1 MANTPGTDTERFY
14 RYPDDGPLGGVC
26 AGIARYA
33 NIDANIV
40 RLGTIVLAVMGPGIP
55 AYILAW
61 IFLPEGDGTVHADK
75 VIGRTGSRW
84 SQAFGIGLIIVAVSV
99 MWGDWWWPGRGWVLP
114 LALIAFGG
122 WLLFRDADDDDVP
135 VPPTDGGGSP
145 WLPPSSTAT
154 SVAPAPPAP
163 PAGATEAPHD
173 DTPSGDT
180 TADDTTSDATTAG
193 EAEDTDVLSP
203 VDGADGDGDA
213 PDAPTAALPPVPPP
227 APRARRRRVLG
238 PLVFGA
244 LLVWGGVAW
253 LAGLDARD
261 GLAIGLCILGAG
273 FVLGAFVG
281 GTKVLVLPA
290 LLTGAALVCVSV
302 IDIPLHG
309 GIGDREWDVERV
321 RDLDDEYELAI
332 GSGVLDL
339 SRLNP
344 GSRTIPE
351 IDVSVGIGELEII
364 VPEGAEVT
372 VDVEVGA
379 GEYDV
384 LGHSDDGVGL
394 DLERTRDGDPG
405 SDRFVINAHVG
416 LGDLQIREG
425 PAR

>member
-1 MANTPGTDTERFY
+1 MANTSGTDTKRFY

-26 AGIARYA
+26 AGVARYA
-33 NIDANIV
+33 NVDANIV
-40 RLGTIVLAVMGPGIP
+40 RLGAIVLAVMGPGIP

-75 VIGRTGSRW
+75 VIGKTGSRW
-84 SQAFGIGLIIVAVSV
+84 SQAVGIGLIIVAVSV

-122 WLLFRDADDDDVP
+122 WLLFRDTDDE
-135 VPPTDGGGSP
+135 GGIY
-145 WLPPSSTAT
+145 

-163 PAGATEAPHD
+163 PAGATEV
-173 DTPSGDT
+173 TS
-180 TADDTTSDATTAG
+180 DTTSDDTTAG

-203 VDGADGDGDA
+203 VDGADGDGDP
-213 PDAPTAALPPVPPP
+213 PDAPTAALPPAPPP
-227 APRARRRRVLG
+227 SPRARRRRVLG

-273 FVLGAFVG
+273 FVLGAFIG

-290 LLTGAALVCVSV
+290 LLMGAALVCVSV